1 MVRVGGS
8 ELRET
13 QKITGLKCLTTK
25 KNINYERCEA
35 KIIYN
40 EQIKTITR
48 GGKQYRLPDLETV
61 WKPWQEK
68 RKQMKFSLRSSQML
82 REKKLAGLCAV
93 SHLI

>member
-48 GGKQYRLPDLETV
+48 GGETIQVARPRNCLEA
-61 WKPWQEK
+61 
-68 RKQMKFSLRSSQML
+68 MAG
-82 REKKLAGLCAV
+82 KKKANEVFTKEQSNAA
-93 SHLI
+93 